1 MKRALV
7 GLIVSA
13 FFLSAAA
20 SHVEAQTQ
28 EKKSQKSQKSPKK
41 SQKTK
46 KSKTAE
52 QAPTSAAISPAL
64 GTLKWGASKEVVQK
78 YLSDQVRE
86 RYRKP
91 LAKATDGIEEDR
103 LTTVQNQELKKIR
116 ESYVQFDGQTTGW
129 DLGFL
134 REEFT
139 HNNGESMLV
148 SKDSNS
154 QNYYFFINDRLW
166 KWYKALNIEV
176 FEGKSFETFADAIQ
190 KKFGKA
196 KDATG
201 ELAPGTGQRHWLEW
215 QDNGTRLRA
224 VDQTSFYGFYC
235 LVFEDK
241 DTLGKLA
248 SLRKNVSEKGG
259 KTHAMVEAV
268 TSSSNMMANP
278 DESPNIVDRIT
289 GRNRTKEQAAAE
301 EHGPQVQGSKP
312 ASSSSSS
319 SSSGSS
325 SSPSTSKE
333 NKNVKDDLEF

>member
-13 FFLSAAA
+13 FLLSAVA
-20 SHVEAQTQ
+20 SEVEAQTQ
-28 EKKSQKSQKSPKK
+28 EKTSQKSQK
-41 SQKTK
+41 
-46 KSKTAE
+46 KSKKGKKAKTTQ

-64 GTLKWGASKEVVQK
+64 GNLKWGASKEVVQK
-78 YLSDQVRE
+78 YLADQIRE

-103 LTTVQNQELKKIR
+103 LTTVQNQELKKLR
-116 ESYVQFDGQTTGW
+116 ESYVQFDDQATGW

-176 FEGKSFETFADAIQ
+176 FEGKSFETFADSIQ

-196 KDATG
+196 KEVTG

-215 QDNGTRLRA
+215 QDNSTRLRA

-248 SLRKNVSEKGG
+248 SLRKNVSEKTG
-259 KTHAMVEAV
+259 KTHAMIEAV
-268 TSSSNMMANP
+268 TSNSNLTANP

-289 GRNRTKEQAAAE
+289 GRNRTKEEAAAE
-301 EHGPQVQGSKP
+301 EHGSQVQTSKP
-312 ASSSSSS
+312 ASSTSSP
-319 SSSGSS
+319 SS
-325 SSPSTSKE
+325 SSPAK
-333 NKNVKDDLEF
+333 KDKHVQDDLEF